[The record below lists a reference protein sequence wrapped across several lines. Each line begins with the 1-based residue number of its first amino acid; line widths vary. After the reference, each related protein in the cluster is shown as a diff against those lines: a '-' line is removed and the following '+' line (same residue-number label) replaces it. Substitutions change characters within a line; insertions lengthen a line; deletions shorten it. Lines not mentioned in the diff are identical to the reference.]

1 MPKYGEFV
9 ETRFHELEN
18 ESKMRLLT
26 TYSPT
31 SERQDY
37 EADKERQ
44 GKGIEGG
51 LSARDRKNAKQSIVM
66 SPEKGGRGDNASMEK
81 RKTEVARQPW
91 RGGQGKIIPPKKTKQ
106 EVTVL

>member
-9 ETRFHELEN
+9 ETRFQELEN

-44 GKGIEGG
+44 GKGIE
-51 LSARDRKNAKQSIVM
+51 RRPIRKGQ
-66 SPEKGGRGDNASMEK
+66 EKCKAIHRHIA
-81 RKTEVARQPW
+81 
-91 RGGQGKIIPPKKTKQ
+91 
-106 EVTVL
+106 